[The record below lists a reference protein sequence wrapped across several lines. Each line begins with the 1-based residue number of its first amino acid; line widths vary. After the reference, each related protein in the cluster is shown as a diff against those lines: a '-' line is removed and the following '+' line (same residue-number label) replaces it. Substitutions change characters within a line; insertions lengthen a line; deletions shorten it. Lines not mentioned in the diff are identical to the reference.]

1 MNTMPS
7 LFQSFGLGSG
17 STPSDP
23 ASSAGSAQQIERKDK
38 RITPPLSLVRAEI
51 ELENAHVFVGQLW
64 DISLSGAS
72 LSLGRVQFSDP
83 HNRRVLLRLRS
94 RHGSEMLELP
104 ANIRWIDVN
113 HGVTFT
119 GLSLLQR
126 LQPGTFLDTFLDFAE
141 DPLVNFQ
148 PRSL

>member
-1 MNTMPS
+1 MPS

-17 STPSDP
+17 SSGSDP
-23 ASSAGSAQQIERKDK
+23 ASSAVPAQIQRKDK
-38 RITPPLSLVRAEI
+38 RITPPLSLVRAEV
-51 ELENAHVFVGQLW
+51 ELENSRIFVGQLW

-83 HNRRVLLRLRS
+83 HDPRVLLRLRS
-94 RHGSEMLELP
+94 RHGPDMLELP

-126 LQPGTFLDTFLDFAE
+126 LQPGTFLDTFLDFSE
-141 DPLVNFQ
+141 DPLLSFQ
-148 PRSL
+148 PRAV

>member
-1 MNTMPS
+1 MPS

-17 STPSDP
+17 SAGSDP
-23 ASSAGSAQQIERKDK
+23 GSSGPSSQIERKDK

-51 ELENAHVFVGQLW
+51 ELENSRLFVGQLW

-83 HNRRVLLRLRS
+83 HDRRVLLRLRS
-94 RHGSEMLELP
+94 RHSPDMLELP
-104 ANIRWIDVN
+104 ATIRWIDVN

-119 GLSLLQR
+119 GLSLQHR
-126 LQPGTFLDTFLDFAE
+126 LQPGTFLDTFLEFSE
-141 DPLVNFQ
+141 DPLLSFQ
-148 PRSL
+148 PRTVS